1 MSPALNG
8 TTALQHFERGN
19 AVEIRNWK
27 MFDFYLGLPQILC
40 LHEASRFSMHVLVL
54 AKLLLGKLLANKFAA
69 LKATNN
75 VSCL

>member
-40 LHEASRFSMHVLVL
+40 LHEASRFSMHILVL

-69 LKATNN
+69 LKATDN